1 MLQDGS
7 DRDRGDHVCE
17 LLSCTTLTVLPM
29 AAKMP
34 TLQTARAERASQHK
48 DNLLQLILTLLAV
61 ALGGG
66 QQLLLA

>member
-1 MLQDGS
+1 
-7 DRDRGDHVCE
+7 
-17 LLSCTTLTVLPM
+17 M